1 MDINL
6 LHWKYDQGHGNFGDE
21 ISKFI
26 VEQLLNKE
34 KYKLHVNLNTYLHSG
49 LSNFVETKMNQPHR
63 ADMIKCNKLI
73 AIGSYLHMAENETH
87 IYGSGMRIPNQWR
100 AYTNLNVH
108 AVRGPITRLYL
119 EMNNIKCPKIYGD
132 PALLLRLFYKPK
144 YIENLK
150 DKIAFV
156 PHFSNMDH
164 YYSIDKD
171 KYELVLPTEKWE
183 DVVDKIYS
191 CKYTISSSLH
201 GLICSDAYDK
211 PNIWL
216 NEYGLDEGDWKF
228 MDYFES
234 QKRDFVNIS
243 NLDEFE
249 EKMLYTDGNKIDLEM
264 LVKVFPFS

>member
-6 LHWKYDQGHGNFGDE
+6 LHWKYTEGHGNFGDE
-21 ISKFI
+21 ISKF
-26 VEQLLNKE
+26 VVDNLMNKD
-34 KYKLHVNLNTYLHSG
+34 KYNLHVNLNTYLHPG
-49 LSNFVETKMNQPHR
+49 LSNFVETKMNQPPRH
-63 ADMIKCNKLI
+63 DMMNCKKLI

-132 PALLLRLFYKPK
+132 PALLLRFFYKPK
-144 YIENLK
+144 FIEDLK
-150 DKIAFV
+150 EKVAFV
-156 PHFSNMDH
+156 PHFSNID
-164 YYSIDKD
+164 YYNDLDKQT
-171 KYELVLPTEKWE
+171 YELISPLEKWE

-211 PNIWL
+211 PNLWL
-216 NEYGLDEGDWKF
+216 DEYPLDEGDWKF
-228 MDYFES
+228 MDYFQS
-234 QKRDFVNIS
+234 QSREYTKITSLND
-243 NLDEFE
+243 FE
-249 EKMLYTDGNKIDLEM
+249 ESLLYMDGNKINLE
-264 LVKVFPFS
+264 LLKNVFPFS